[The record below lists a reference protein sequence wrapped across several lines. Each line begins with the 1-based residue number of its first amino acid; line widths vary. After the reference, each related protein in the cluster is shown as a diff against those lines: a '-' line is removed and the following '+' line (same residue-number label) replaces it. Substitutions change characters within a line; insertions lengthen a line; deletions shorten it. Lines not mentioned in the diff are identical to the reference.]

1 MFELKDIIFN
11 NQSDLTVL
19 MRFLLRLLLPVQP
32 IWLADCLTQCKET
45 HKKLM

>member
-19 MRFLLRLLLPVQP
+19 MRLLLRLLLPVQP
-32 IWLADCLTQCKET
+32 IRLADCLTQCKET
-45 HKKLM
+45 YMKLM